1 MEILVEYLP
10 LLSILLVTG
19 VVAGLLAGLLGVG
32 GGIVIV
38 PVLFFVFQHFGMSET
53 AAMSLA
59 TGTSLATIVP
69 TSISSLRAHT
79 AKGNVDYALLKR
91 WSPLILLGV
100 LSGSLLIANWQ
111 SQIFILL
118 FAVLAVTVSIRM
130 LLQTSGSNGQLPNA
144 WWQSLAA
151 FAVGKLSVM
160 AGIGGG
166 TLGVPVLNHFGFVA
180 HRAVGTAAAFGLLIA
195 LPGALMMLLVAQT
208 PAGAPFATYGAV
220 NLAAFLVIV
229 VLTVWFAPIGV
240 KLGHKLPAAKLRKVF
255 GWVLLLTG
263 LRMFYQVISSAWF

>member
-1 MEILVEYLP
+1 MEYLP

-19 VVAGLLAGLLGVG
+19 AVAGLLAGLLGVG

-69 TSISSLRAHT
+69 TSIASLRAHT
-79 AKGNVDYALLKR
+79 ARGNVDYALLKR
-91 WSPLILLGV
+91 WAPFILLGV
-100 LSGSLLIANWQ
+100 LSGSLLLANWQ
-111 SQIFILL
+111 STVFILL
-118 FAVLAVTVSIRM
+118 FAVLAMLVSVRM
-130 LLQTSGSNGQLPNA
+130 LLQTSASDGRLPNA
-144 WWQSLAA
+144 WWQSLTA

-195 LPGALMMLLVAQT
+195 LPGAMVMLLI
-208 PAGAPFATYGAV
+208 APSPTAAPVGTYGAV

-229 VLTVWFAPIGV
+229 VLTVWFAPLGV
-240 KLGHKLPAAKLRKVF
+240 KLGHKLPAAGLRKVF
-255 GWVLLLTG
+255 GWVLLFTG
-263 LRMFYQVISSAWF
+263 LRMFYQVVDGVWF